1 MTFPAA
7 AVRTLERGRAAVIL
21 VDTSVWIDHFRSSNI
36 QLVQLLEA
44 NLVGVHPWVIG
55 ELACGNL
62 ADRANVLSL
71 LQAMPQ
77 LPVASDDEVLFFIE
91 RQLLAGKGIGY
102 LDVHLLAAAMLGSA
116 RLWTL
121 DKRQHAVAEGLG
133 LSY

>member
-1 MTFPAA
+1 
-7 AVRTLERGRAAVIL
+7 
-21 VDTSVWIDHFRSSNI
+21 
-36 QLVQLLEA
+36 
-44 NLVGVHPWVIG
+44 
-55 ELACGNL
+55 
-62 ADRANVLSL
+62 
-71 LQAMPQ
+71 